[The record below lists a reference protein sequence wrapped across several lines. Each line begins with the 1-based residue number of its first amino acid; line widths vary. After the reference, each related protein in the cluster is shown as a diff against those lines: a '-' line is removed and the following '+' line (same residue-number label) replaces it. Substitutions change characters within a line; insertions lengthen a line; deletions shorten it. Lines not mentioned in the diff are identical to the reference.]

1 MGKTMR
7 NGFFQLVRTT
17 GGFGVRM
24 YPPTDGGEDIRI
36 AELTHYLDFANI
48 GYDLIS
54 LKRALVSKC
63 EEVCFL
69 GPGECPSISEQYM
82 LEVSSDFMSA
92 KMRFFPP
99 SETGRRLSVDE
110 VVNDLRH
117 RNVLYGIQ
125 MQVLQ
130 NHFMSG
136 GYYCTNLEVAKGTE
150 PRHGVDDKIQYFF
163 NTDIHAQPDQREDGT
178 VDYYNLNMINHCN
191 KGDVLARI
199 IRGDSGENGVNI
211 QGRQIVPREVKRAL
225 LRHGKNIQLSEDGLS
240 ITSMV
245 DGHVMLVDEDVFV
258 SDVYEVENVDTS
270 TGNIEY
276 TGSVQINGNVTNGF
290 SVNASGNVVINGIVE
305 GAHIVAGGNII
316 IARGMNGMTR
326 GTLKAGGN
334 VITKFIENATVEA
347 EGYINTES
355 ILHSRVSAGTE
366 IEVTGKKGF
375 ITGGRVQ
382 AGSQITVKT
391 LGAVMGAPT
400 VVEVGVDPQVKMEF
414 AQCQKDVAELV
425 RMIKTEQ
432 PVIAGFAEKRAKG
445 ARISPDQ
452 FQYVKEVA
460 VKLEQQKKELEEKN
474 ARMQELR
481 QHFDLQSQ
489 ARVVV
494 KGEVYPG
501 TTIIIGDLSMVI
513 QEKYHYCRF
522 EVVQGD
528 VKSVPL

>member
-1 MGKTMR
+1 MQ
-7 NGFFQLVRTT
+7 NGYFQLVRTT

-24 YPPTDGGEDIRI
+24 IPPTDGGEDIRI

-54 LKRALVSKC
+54 LNRALLSKSD
-63 EEVCFL
+63 EICFL
-69 GPGECPSISEQYM
+69 GPGECPAISEQYA
-82 LEVSSDFMSA
+82 LNVSNDFMSA
-92 KMRFFPP
+92 TMRFYPP
-99 SETGRRLSVDE
+99 SETGKRLTFDE
-110 VVNDLRH
+110 VINDLRH
-117 RNVLYGIQ
+117 RNILYGIQ

-130 NHFMSG
+130 NHFMSEG
-136 GYYCTNLEVAKGTE
+136 CYCTDLEVAKGRE
-150 PRHGVDDKIQYFF
+150 PRHGVDDKIKYFF
-163 NTDIHAQPDQREDGT
+163 NTNIHAQPDQREDGT
-178 VDYYNLNMINHCN
+178 VDYYNLNMINHCT
-191 KGDVLARI
+191 KGDVLAQI
-199 IRGDSGENGVNI
+199 IRGANGEYGTNI
-211 QGRQIVPREVKRAL
+211 QGRQIAPREVKHAV

-290 SVNASGNVVINGIVE
+290 TVEASGNVVINGIVE
-305 GAHIVAGGNII
+305 GAHIIAGGNII

-334 VITKFIENATVEA
+334 VIAKFIENATVEA

-355 ILHSRVSAGTE
+355 ILHSKVSAGTE

-391 LGAVMGAPT
+391 LGAVMGAST
-400 VVEVGVDPQVKMEF
+400 IVEVGVDPKVKTEF
-414 AQCQKDVAELV
+414 AQCQREVAELV
-425 RMIKTEQ
+425 RLIKTEQ

-445 ARISPDQ
+445 ARITPDQ

-460 VKLEQQKKELEEKN
+460 VRLEQQKKELEEKN

-481 QHFDLQSQ
+481 QHFELQSQ

-494 KGEVYPG
+494 KDEVFPG

-513 QEKYHYCRF
+513 QEVYHYCRF